1 MAPKTIS
8 ASFID
13 LIRFLGKIVMS
24 ELFIPIILSQG
35 ICFMKKN
42 ILIIG
47 GTNEGNSLA
56 NLLKSININ
65 YTISFAGRVK
75 FIKNNSLNSRIG
87 GFGGASKLSEWIIK
101 NKISHVVD
109 ASHPFASVISLNV
122 FNACISKNI
131 PLIRLTR
138 KSWEQTKNDK
148 WINVNDYEEAANL
161 LEREKKRVFLSIGRL
176 NLNKFEICKQN
187 FFLLRVVEEL
197 KETPSFPNY
206 FTLVSKG
213 PFNLSQEIDL
223 LNKFQINII
232 ISKNSG
238 GKATKAKIEAARVLN
253 LPVIMIARPNLPNIK
268 EVFTIEDTFKW
279 INS

>member
-1 MAPKTIS
+1 M
-8 ASFID
+8 
-13 LIRFLGKIVMS
+13 
-24 ELFIPIILSQG
+24 
-35 ICFMKKN
+35 
-42 ILIIG
+42 
-47 GTNEGNSLA
+47 A
-56 NLLKSININ
+56 NLLQSININ

-87 GFGGASKLSEWIIK
+87 GFGGVSKMSAWIID

-109 ASHPFASVISLNV
+109 ASHPFASEISLNV
-122 FNACISKNI
+122 FNACISKKI
-131 PLIRLTR
+131 PIIRLTR
-138 KSWEQTKNDK
+138 KSWEQSKNDK
-148 WINVNDYEEAANL
+148 WINVKDYKEAANL
-161 LEREKKRVFLSIGRL
+161 LEREQKRVFLSIGRL

-197 KETPSFPNY
+197 KEAPCFPNY

-223 LNKFQINII
+223 LNKFKINII
-232 ISKNSG
+232 VSKNSG
-238 GKATKAKIEAARVLN
+238 GAATKAKIEAARLLN

-268 EVFTIEDTFKW
+268 EVLTIEDAYKW

>member
-1 MAPKTIS
+1 M
-8 ASFID
+8 
-13 LIRFLGKIVMS
+13 
-24 ELFIPIILSQG
+24 
-35 ICFMKKN
+35 
-42 ILIIG
+42 
-47 GTNEGNSLA
+47 A

-87 GFGGASKLSEWIIK
+87 GFGGASKLLEWIIN

-122 FNACISKNI
+122 FNACISKKI

-148 WINVNDYEEAANL
+148 WINVNGYEEAANL
-161 LEREKKRVFLSIGRL
+161 LEREKKRDFLSIGRL

-197 KETPSFPNY
+197 KESPCFPNY

-223 LNKFQINII
+223 LNKFQINLIV
-232 ISKNSG
+232 SKNSG
-238 GKATKAKIEAARVLN
+238 GTATKAKIEAARVLN

-268 EVFTIEDTFKW
+268 EVFSIEDTFKW

>member
-1 MAPKTIS
+1 M
-8 ASFID
+8 
-13 LIRFLGKIVMS
+13 
-24 ELFIPIILSQG
+24 
-35 ICFMKKN
+35 
-42 ILIIG
+42 
-47 GTNEGNSLA
+47 A
-56 NLLKSININ
+56 NLLQNININ

-87 GFGGASKLSEWIIK
+87 GFGGVSKMSAWIID

-109 ASHPFASVISLNV
+109 ASHPFASEISLNV
-122 FNACISKNI
+122 FNACILKKI

-138 KSWEQTKNDK
+138 KSWEQSKNDK
-148 WINVNDYEEAANL
+148 WINVKDYKEAANL
-161 LEREKKRVFLSIGRL
+161 LEREQKRVFLSIGRL

-197 KETPSFPNY
+197 KEAPCFPNY

-223 LNKFQINII
+223 LNKFKINII
-232 ISKNSG
+232 VSKNSG
-238 GKATKAKIEAARVLN
+238 GAATKAKIEAARLLN

-268 EVFTIEDTFKW
+268 EVLTIEDAYKW